1 MSIKAQHIKLLVFL
15 FIVIM
20 TVYQHVSSI
29 DQSMQNRDNIWEPDD
44 NYHELIKASNSKNCI
59 EETCIGLEN
68 IYRMYEENLNNR
80 LNIYQSDVLVHHT
93 LVEYHPIKS
102 FLLKKLY
109 LFFEDWESSHLF
121 LTKIVTSFLVFLIP
135 LFIFR
140 YSNLNVALISSILL
154 FPYVGIKYGFH
165 FSNGS
170 DELASIFSLI
180 SLICI
185 RYINFKNII
194 LYLIFIILCLFSHP
208 VGIIML
214 SFNVLIFL
222 FLSNFKFY
230 KINIFFYLLNL
241 IIIFVYFQLDFNYS
255 QNKIILTDIYNNYDF
270 YNLQNLINLILENI
284 KNNLYFIYEIHNLL
298 NIILLLFF
306 LFLYFKYRDSQSFT
320 LKIPT
325 IFFITTIFFLL
336 LSNLHYAPEASI
348 TTRMQQIFTSSILLF
363 FSSIIFLFFK
373 ENYILYLN
381 NNLQKKNIVICFFV
395 LSIFSFSTFF
405 NFQHLNLKI
414 KSNQETLNIN
424 LDSIK
429 IASFLESLKKEDII
443 IFNKGNID
451 NSTFK
456 SIVYKFILEG
466 GNNRNIFIDEL
477 MTINL
482 YKKILNKKN
491 YNAVYVVSVSPMIT
505 NNLSYKKKRPQ
516 CFSLTGFSKCIER
529 GWYGKSRTY
538 MSDLLIKDKSA
549 LIFSSVDFQNE
560 DKYLFLLLNTYN
572 NNVEIKSDNYNIKFN
587 TKDKYEWIKLN
598 YEKIQDHKIQFS
610 FNDNTFIKLN
620 GIKVNKNQQN
630 YWPWKTNF
638 EIIYEKDDYVRNF
651 IFNEINNLNFL
662 DCKDGKII
670 DDKGSYFITKIN
682 CKIK

>member
-1 MSIKAQHIKLLVFL
+1 
-15 FIVIM
+15 
-20 TVYQHVSSI
+20 
-29 DQSMQNRDNIWEPDD
+29 
-44 NYHELIKASNSKNCI
+44 
-59 EETCIGLEN
+59 
-68 IYRMYEENLNNR
+68 
-80 LNIYQSDVLVHHT
+80 
-93 LVEYHPIKS
+93 
-102 FLLKKLY
+102 
-109 LFFEDWESSHLF
+109 
-121 LTKIVTSFLVFLIP
+121 
-135 LFIFR
+135 
-140 YSNLNVALISSILL
+140 
-154 FPYVGIKYGFH
+154 
-165 FSNGS
+165 
-170 DELASIFSLI
+170 
-180 SLICI
+180 
-185 RYINFKNII
+185 
-194 LYLIFIILCLFSHP
+194 
-208 VGIIML
+208 
-214 SFNVLIFL
+214 
-222 FLSNFKFY
+222 
-230 KINIFFYLLNL
+230 
-241 IIIFVYFQLDFNYS
+241 
-255 QNKIILTDIYNNYDF
+255 
-270 YNLQNLINLILENI
+270 
-284 KNNLYFIYEIHNLL
+284 
-298 NIILLLFF
+298 
-306 LFLYFKYRDSQSFT
+306 
-320 LKIPT
+320 
-325 IFFITTIFFLL
+325 
-336 LSNLHYAPEASI
+336 
-348 TTRMQQIFTSSILLF
+348 
-363 FSSIIFLFFK
+363 
-373 ENYILYLN
+373 
-381 NNLQKKNIVICFFV
+381 
-395 LSIFSFSTFF
+395 
-405 NFQHLNLKI
+405 

>member
-230 KINIFFYLLNL
+230 KINMFFYLLNL

-363 FSSIIFLFFK
+363 FSSIIFL
-373 ENYILYLN
+373 
-381 NNLQKKNIVICFFV
+381 VHFV
-395 LSIFSFSTFF
+395 
-405 NFQHLNLKI
+405 
-414 KSNQETLNIN
+414 
-424 LDSIK
+424 
-429 IASFLESLKKEDII
+429 
-443 IFNKGNID
+443 
-451 NSTFK
+451 
-456 SIVYKFILEG
+456 
-466 GNNRNIFIDEL
+466 R
-477 MTINL
+477 
-482 YKKILNKKN
+482 
-491 YNAVYVVSVSPMIT
+491 
-505 NNLSYKKKRPQ
+505 
-516 CFSLTGFSKCIER
+516 
-529 GWYGKSRTY
+529 
-538 MSDLLIKDKSA
+538 
-549 LIFSSVDFQNE
+549 
-560 DKYLFLLLNTYN
+560 
-572 NNVEIKSDNYNIKFN
+572 
-587 TKDKYEWIKLN
+587 
-598 YEKIQDHKIQFS
+598 
-610 FNDNTFIKLN
+610 
-620 GIKVNKNQQN
+620 
-630 YWPWKTNF
+630 
-638 EIIYEKDDYVRNF
+638 
-651 IFNEINNLNFL
+651 
-662 DCKDGKII
+662 
-670 DDKGSYFITKIN
+670 
-682 CKIK
+682 

>member
-230 KINIFFYLLNL
+230 KINMFFYLLNL

-270 YNLQNLINLILENI
+270 YNLQNLINLIL
-284 KNNLYFIYEIHNLL
+284 NLVCY
-298 NIILLLFF
+298 
-306 LFLYFKYRDSQSFT
+306 
-320 LKIPT
+320 
-325 IFFITTIFFLL
+325 
-336 LSNLHYAPEASI
+336 
-348 TTRMQQIFTSSILLF
+348 
-363 FSSIIFLFFK
+363 
-373 ENYILYLN
+373 NY
-381 NNLQKKNIVICFFV
+381 
-395 LSIFSFSTFF
+395 
-405 NFQHLNLKI
+405 
-414 KSNQETLNIN
+414 
-424 LDSIK
+424 
-429 IASFLESLKKEDII
+429 
-443 IFNKGNID
+443 
-451 NSTFK
+451 
-456 SIVYKFILEG
+456 
-466 GNNRNIFIDEL
+466 
-477 MTINL
+477 
-482 YKKILNKKN
+482 
-491 YNAVYVVSVSPMIT
+491 
-505 NNLSYKKKRPQ
+505 
-516 CFSLTGFSKCIER
+516 
-529 GWYGKSRTY
+529 
-538 MSDLLIKDKSA
+538 
-549 LIFSSVDFQNE
+549 
-560 DKYLFLLLNTYN
+560 
-572 NNVEIKSDNYNIKFN
+572 
-587 TKDKYEWIKLN
+587 
-598 YEKIQDHKIQFS
+598 
-610 FNDNTFIKLN
+610 
-620 GIKVNKNQQN
+620 
-630 YWPWKTNF
+630 
-638 EIIYEKDDYVRNF
+638 
-651 IFNEINNLNFL
+651 
-662 DCKDGKII
+662 
-670 DDKGSYFITKIN
+670 
-682 CKIK
+682 

>member
-230 KINIFFYLLNL
+230 KINMFFYLLNL